1 MTEVEGSPAVE
12 LVAALG
18 AAALYALAYVS
29 LVRLLR
35 FPRNWVPFSPRE
47 VFTTGLLGVLVV
59 AWVSVTPDGS
69 ALLSGTSLVISS
81 AFIVVAFSIIA
92 APALAFRP
100 SNRAVE
106 FLARH
111 ADHAGLWLLGPALV
125 GGLMVPN
132 SKLQGMLTALVVI
145 ECSWFLRHHRTW
157 RRRRLYPL
165 DLSDLSVLEKQ
176 SRGNLSAFRSRYG
189 IRELVSSEGV
199 VSWKGCERSTPPCPF
214 NLYINRL
221 GLNTAPCCREHLRDL
236 GHYVATCL
244 REIGAVYWLEGG
256 SLLGAVRENGA
267 LLEWEDDVD
276 VSVLLHDDMTWD
288 KLSTALSERAARDGY
303 YVDLFEKRELIA
315 VSYDPPRPRPFRWER
330 NRFRGEI
337 RVDVATYRVAVSH
350 GEVVLERRSHKGDM
364 PATESGGYGVPK
376 GMVLPT
382 STIGFV
388 GKEMACPSNPHA
400 YLRALYGDFEEIEY
414 TYIDSAAV
422 EARHDVGPDQ

>member
-1 MTEVEGSPAVE
+1 MPFQPVHQPSRSQHCAV
-12 LVAALG
+12 LSR
-18 AAALYALAYVS
+18 ALAGS
-29 LVRLLR
+29 RPLCRDLSAG
-35 FPRNWVPFSPRE
+35 NWCCP
-47 VFTTGLLGVLVV
+47 
-59 AWVSVTPDGS
+59 
-69 ALLSGTSLVISS
+69 
-81 AFIVVAFSIIA
+81 
-92 APALAFRP
+92 
-100 SNRAVE
+100 
-106 FLARH
+106 
-111 ADHAGLWLLGPALV
+111 LV
-125 GGLMVPN
+125 G
-132 SKLQGMLTALVVI
+132 
-145 ECSWFLRHHRTW
+145 
-157 RRRRLYPL
+157 
-165 DLSDLSVLEKQ
+165 
-176 SRGNLSAFRSRYG
+176 
-189 IRELVSSEGV
+189 
-199 VSWKGCERSTPPCPF
+199 
-214 NLYINRL
+214 
-221 GLNTAPCCREHLRDL
+221 
-236 GHYVATCL
+236 
-244 REIGAVYWLEGG
+244 GG

-315 VSYDPPRPRPFRWER
+315 VSFDPPRPRPFRWER

-388 GKEMACPSNPHA
+388 GEEMACPRNPHA

-422 EARHDVGPDQ
+422 DARHDTGSGSVAMISFPTPGWSSNPEWLPVTTRQSPPRDGRRQAPPPPAAVADARRGSARCSRDSAGRGRSLGAGGPQARLETKSVLIA